1 MSRGITP
8 DEASAVAGALADAF
22 ERVRDRPESF
32 DPAAAEALTGALDAA
47 TGAILSGDYDT
58 FKLAVAMFCAHP
70 GLLPCGRSK
79 WRLADLAGDAVWR
92 MNRDLLKEGMRAD
105 LDRFLDELLG

>member
-1 MSRGITP
+1 MTP
-8 DEASAVAGALADAF
+8 DVDPTAVAAVAAGLADAF
-22 ERVRDRPESF
+22 ERVREQPESF
-32 DPAAAEALTGALDAA
+32 APEAAAALGAALDTA
-47 TGAILSGDYDT
+47 TEAIVVGDYDA

-92 MNRDLLKEGMRAD
+92 MNRDLLKQGIRSD
-105 LDRFLDELLG
+105 LDRFLDDLLG